1 MSKNS
6 SVNSKSTPPD
16 QGPNQVLSWG
26 VLILGLTVGA
36 VIVGFAAFFVARD
49 MIFNQGVHGETY
61 LDFNLRLPTPISTA
75 VPTNQP
81 QPTVDLVVELPAM
94 VATPELEA
102 TLPPWDGKERVT
114 VLIMGVDH
122 RDWEAGFGAARSDT
136 MMLLTMDPVTK
147 KAGMLSVPRDLWVAI
162 PGFTHGKIN
171 TAHALGEMY
180 QLPGGGPALA
190 ARTVELVIGVPVHFY
205 AVVDFGAFVR
215 FIDELG
221 GVKLDI
227 PYKIEIDPLEGD
239 NMKLRPGVQTLS
251 GDLALAYARNRK
263 KGDGDFDRARRQQQV
278 LLGIRDR
285 ILDFELLPVLIQK
298 APILYR
304 ELVTGI
310 RTNMKLDEVIKLAAM
325 AQQIDDQDIR
335 QGVIDTRY
343 VAYGW
348 SPDNLSIL
356 IPYPD
361 RIRVLRDEIFS
372 TSGVLGPLTPGD
384 QQERMYLEGATVSI
398 LNATREPGLAQKTAE
413 YLISQGV
420 NVVAIGESSE
430 RYFNSRITDH
440 VGRPHS
446 VGYLVVQLNIVDRY
460 ILYNYDPTAHVDV
473 EIIIGDD
480 WAGHNSLP

>member
-1 MSKNS
+1 MTKITGSKLSRNQ
-6 SVNSKSTPPD
+6 PD
-16 QGPNQVLSWG
+16 HNQILSWI
-26 VLILGLTVGA
+26 VLLIALTVGA
-36 VIVGFAAFFVARD
+36 VVVGFASFFMTRNV
-49 MIFNQGVHGETY
+49 IFNRLVHGESY
-61 LDFNLRLPTPISTA
+61 LNFNVLAPTPTSTPA
-75 VPTNQP
+75 PTEQP
-81 QPTVDLVVELPAM
+81 QPTLDLVTELPAL
-94 VATPELEA
+94 VATPEAEP

-114 VLIMGVDH
+114 VLITGVDY
-122 RDWEAGFGAARSDT
+122 RDWVAGSGAARSDT
-136 MMLLTMDPVTK
+136 MMLLTLDPVTK
-147 KAGMLSVPRDLWVAI
+147 TAGMLSIPRDLWVAI

-180 QLPGGGPALA
+180 KLPGGGPALA

-215 FIDELG
+215 FVDELG

-227 PYKIEIDPLEGD
+227 PYKIEIDPLEGE

-278 LLGIRDR
+278 ILGIRDR

-304 ELVTGI
+304 ELVNGI
-310 RTNMKLDEVIKLAAM
+310 HTNMKLDEIIKLAVLS
-325 AQQIDDQDIR
+325 QQVDDKDIR
-335 QGVIDTRY
+335 QGVIDTKY

-361 RIRVLRDEIFS
+361 RIRLLRDEIFS
-372 TSGVLGPLTPGD
+372 TSGVMGPMTPGNP
-384 QQERMYLEGATVSI
+384 QERMYLEGATVSI
-398 LNATREPGLAQKTAE
+398 LNGTREPDLAQKTAE

-420 NVVAIGESSE
+420 NVVEFGESGQ

-446 VGYLVVQLNIVDRY
+446 VGYLVTELKIINRY
-460 ILYNYDPTAHVDV
+460 ILYAYDPTAHVDI
-473 EIIIGDD
+473 EIILGDD
-480 WAGHNSLP
+480 WIGNSVSP